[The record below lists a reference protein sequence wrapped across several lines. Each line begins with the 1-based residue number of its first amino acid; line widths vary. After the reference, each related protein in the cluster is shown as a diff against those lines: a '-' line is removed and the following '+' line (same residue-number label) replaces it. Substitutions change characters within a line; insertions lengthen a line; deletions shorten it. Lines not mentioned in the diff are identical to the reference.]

1 MNNRQTDEKITALYE
16 RLSRDDNIVGDSNSI
31 VNQKRML
38 EDYAAQKGFTN
49 CVHYTDDGYSGGSFE
64 RPSWKRMLEDIEAGK
79 VGVVLAKDMS
89 RIGRNYLQTGFYTE
103 VLFRERG
110 VRFIAI
116 GNGVDSVDTASSEFV
131 PFLNIMNEWY
141 LRDCS
146 RKQKAAYQARAKAG
160 RPIAN
165 VVMYGYKRDPEDK
178 YHWLVDEE
186 AAEVVRHVYALCLA
200 GNGPQVT
207 ARILRE
213 ERIERPSVYM
223 AKRGLGNRKN
233 TADLSRPYDW
243 GATTIRYIL
252 SRPEYLG
259 HTVNFRSYKESY
271 KDKKNRIRPQEEW
284 MVIENTHEAIIDRE
298 TWDVVQKIRQTPKR
312 TDKTGIANPLTG
324 LLFCADCGAKMYN
337 HKSVPNPKRED
348 LGIDPAT
355 GLFTRDSYDCS
366 TYKLTMNRVER
377 KCRSH
382 HINTL
387 SLRALI
393 LDTIRMVSEY
403 AISNRE
409 EFIQKVRQAS
419 EIQQKESARELQRQ
433 LRRAEKR
440 HGELD
445 VLIRKL
451 YESFA
456 LERLTEKRFDMLL
469 SAYEREQTELEKAI
483 SEGKAELETY
493 QNDTDRVQAFLEL
506 AQKYTDFSELTTP
519 MINEFVDKILV
530 HAPERIDGDRTQVVE
545 IYLKFIGKFELP
557 SEPVPEITPEEIAAR
572 QEWLKQ
578 RELKRQRD
586 RERYARRKA
595 KREAAKAATKNNTA
609 S

>member
-31 VNQKRML
+31 INQKRML

-49 CVHYTDDGYSGGSFE
+49 GVHYTDDGYSGGSFE

-160 RPIAN
+160 KRVTNN
-165 VVMYGYKRDPEDK
+165 VIYGYLKDPKDK
-178 YHWLVDEE
+178 HRWIIDEE
-186 AAEVVRHVYALCLA
+186 AAAVVRRIYALCVQ
-200 GNGPQVT
+200 GYGPVQI
-207 ARILRE
+207 AKILRDDK
-213 ERIERPSVYM
+213 IERPSVYM
-223 AKRGLGNRKN
+223 AKKNLGTRKTN
-233 TADLSRPYDW
+233 IDMTRPYDW
-243 GATTIRYIL
+243 APTTVSTIL
-252 SRPEYLG
+252 SKQEYLG
-259 HTVNFRSYKESY
+259 HTVNFRAYKESY
-271 KDKKNRIRPQEEW
+271 KSKKMVKRPQGEW
-284 MVIENTHEAIIDRE
+284 EIIKNTHQAIVDQE
-298 TWDVVQKIRQTPKR
+298 TWDLVQTLRQTPR
-312 TDKTGIANPLTG
+312 RADRHGTPNPLTG

-337 HKSVPNPKRED
+337 RRVSTTGKY
-348 LGIDPAT
+348 DPAT
-355 GLFTRDSYDCS
+355 GLRTTDCYDCS
-366 TYKLTMNRVER
+366 TYKLSTNHAEVQ
-377 KCRSH
+377 CRSH

-387 SLRALI
+387 ALRALI
-393 LDTIRMVSEY
+393 LDAIKLVSEY

-409 EFIQKVRQAS
+409 EFIRNVLKAS
-419 EIQQKESARELQRQ
+419 ETQQQKNTKELERK
-433 LRRAEKR
+433 LRSQEKR
-440 HGELD
+440 VRELD

-456 LERLTEKRFDMLL
+456 LERISERRFEMLL
-469 SAYEREQTELEKAI
+469 SEYEQEQTELEVSVSKERERLNTFYA
-483 SEGKAELETY
+483 
-493 QNDTDRVQAFLEL
+493 DTDRAEQFLAL

-530 HAPERIDGDRTQVVE
+530 HAPVRDVGERTQEVE
-545 IYLKFIGKFELP
+545 IYLKFIGKVNIP
-557 SEPVPEITPEEIAAR
+557 AEPVPEPT
-572 QEWLKQ
+572 QEDLAK
-578 RELKRQRD
+578 REKRRAELLRRREYD
-586 RERYARRKA
+586 RARYARKKA
-595 KREAAKAATKNNTA
+595 QRNALRESEIA
-609 S
+609 